1 MLRTHRPPPEKLPWG
16 YNETDLRCTALK
28 SALAA
33 QIAKLAAAGYTGFL
47 SGMAEG
53 TDTWAALA
61 VLTLKQQLP
70 ALELHCVLPGGPRPR
85 GRFIFPFW
93 NRRIPSYM

>member
-53 TDTWAALA
+53 ADTWAALA

-70 ALELHCVLPGGPRPR
+70 ARGRRTGGPRPR